1 MMANFGGLRVTFTTT
16 IGLLAE
22 TCTSGAFVPQ
32 VLKAWRTRS
41 TADISIGMFALL
53 VVGIALWLVYGVT
66 LGDLPLIA
74 ANVVTLGLA
83 GATLIF
89 KLRFG

>member
-1 MMANFGGLRVTFTTT
+1 MMATFGGLRVTFTTT
-16 IGLLAE
+16 IGLLAA
-22 TCTSGAFVPQ
+22 TCTSVAFIPQ
-32 VLKAWRTRS
+32 VLKVWRTPS

-53 VVGIALWLVYGVT
+53 VVGIVHWPVYGVM

-83 GATLIF
+83 GAILIL